1 MVATIRL
8 PEVRLAATSTAA
20 AGDGRVWLG
29 PAAVRDLGVQ
39 LGDPVVVDVRVGGGG
54 SGEPSTSDAETW
66 PWSFLATA
74 APTPVQG
81 DSAVAGVA
89 SSADEAVILDTTT
102 RLPGDARDA
111 GDAAVSGS
119 RESEFPGEFPR
130 ESLEGLEGRARA
142 LYHGGEICKPPAC
155 ASLRVFAPGFDT
167 PGGAESLRRLLTNRL
182 VAVGA
187 SVRLDGDGDGDGSR
201 ASASVVVVAAEP
213 SDAPAV
219 RVVASTAVAFARDS
233 SSLNPK
239 PNPKNPKNPSA
250 SERIAGADE
259 ALQTLRECV
268 VWPARYA
275 EDAAALGAS
284 FPRGVLL
291 HGPPGVGK
299 TASAV
304 AVAREAGAKLVALSA
319 GDVFGPYA
327 GDAEARLRGA
337 FRDADAACAAGTP
350 CVILLDEI
358 DAMCPARGADAGLS
372 GSRVVA
378 QLLTLMDDG
387 GAEARRA
394 TERSASGG
402 GAATTLRPAV
412 VATTNRPNALDPA
425 LRRPGRFDVEVEI
438 SLPSAKQ
445 RLAILRVHAR
455 ALPLARDVDLEQVAR
470 TAKGY
475 SGADLAALCREAAMA
490 SIRDAAGGF
499 APSPG
504 SPGSPDDG
512 DEEVAG
518 DGSLVTARHFS
529 TAAGRVGASVTRG
542 AALEFSATSWD
553 DVGGLDDVKKR
564 LKQAVEW
571 PLRHAAAFRRLGLAP
586 PRGVLLHGPPGCA
599 KTTLAR
605 AAATASGAT
614 VIALSAADVFSKYVG
629 EGERA
634 LRDAF
639 ARARRAAP
647 AILLLDEIDGMVGN
661 RGAAKDASS
670 ASSGGADANTGNDVA
685 ARVLSAFLVEMD
697 GLEVGGGGGDDGDD
711 DERRDGDGVLVVATT
726 NRPNALDAALTRPGR
741 LDLVL
746 YVPPPDARGR
756 EAALRV
762 HARGVPLAADVD
774 LRAVATRTE
783 RFTGAELRGV
793 IREAAL
799 AALREDMGAE
809 QVTAA
814 HVDAAL
820 RATRPA
826 LAESDL
832 AKWASFRA

>member
-102 RLPGDARDA
+102 RLPGDAGDA

-119 RESEFPGEFPR
+119 RELEFPGEFSG
-130 ESLEGLEGRARA
+130 ESLEGRARA
-142 LYHGGEICKPPAC
+142 LYHGGEICMPPAC

-167 PGGAESLRRLLTNRL
+167 PGGAESLRRLLTYRL

-187 SVRLDGDGDGDGSR
+187 SVRLDGERERSAN

-219 RVVASTAVAFARDS
+219 RVVASTAVAFARDLS
-233 SSLNPK
+233 RVTK

-268 VWPARYA
+268 VWPTRYA
-275 EDAAALGAS
+275 ADAAALGAS

-337 FRDADAACAAGTP
+337 FRDADAACAEGTP

-387 GAEARRA
+387 GVEARRA
-394 TERSASGG
+394 TDGPT
-402 GAATTLRPAV
+402 AATTLRPAV

-499 APSPG
+499 APSFGEPN
-504 SPGSPDDG
+504 DG

-542 AALEFSATSWD
+542 AALEFSATTWD

-670 ASSGGADANTGNDVA
+670 GGGADENTGNDVA

-697 GLEVGGGGGDDGDD
+697 GLEVGGGDGDDGD

-799 AALREDMGAE
+799 AALREDLGAE

>member
-54 SGEPSTSDAETW
+54 SGEPSASDAETW

-102 RLPGDARDA
+102 RLPGDAGDA

-119 RESEFPGEFPR
+119 REIAFPGAAAAR
-130 ESLEGLEGRARA
+130 LEGRARA
-142 LYHGGEICKPPAC
+142 LCHGDEICRPPAC
-155 ASLRVFAPGFDT
+155 ASLRVFAPGFRDT
-167 PGGAESLRRLLTNRL
+167 PGGAESLHRLLQNRL
-182 VAVGA
+182 VAAGA
-187 SVRLDGDGDGDGSR
+187 SVRLDGAEAGG
-201 ASASVVVVAAEP
+201 ASAVVVAAEP
-213 SDAPAV
+213 SAFPAA
-219 RVVASTAVAFARDS
+219 RVVASTEVAFAPSADGGGFPARDGAPRS
-233 SSLNPK
+233 R
-239 PNPKNPKNPSA
+239 SA
-250 SERIAGADE
+250 SERIAGAEE
-259 ALQTLRECV
+259 ALRALRECV
-268 VWPARYA
+268 VWPALYA
-275 EDAAALGAS
+275 ADAAALGAS

-299 TASAV
+299 TASAM
-304 AVAREAGAKLVALSA
+304 AVAREAGASVVALSA

-327 GDAEARLRGA
+327 GDAEARLRDA
-337 FRDADAACAAGTP
+337 FRDAERKCAEGTP

-358 DAMCPARGADAGLS
+358 DAMCPARGVDAGLS

-387 GAEARRA
+387 GAAE
-394 TERSASGG
+394 GG
-402 GAATTLRPAV
+402 SESPNPKPAV
-412 VATTNRPNALDPA
+412 IATTNRPNALDPA

-445 RLAILRVHAR
+445 RLAILRLHAR
-455 ALPLARDVDLEQVAR
+455 ALPLADDVDLEVVAGN
-470 TAKGY
+470 AKGY

-490 SIRDAAGGF
+490 SIRDAAGSAATSSANVKTHSLS
-499 APSPG
+499 APV
-504 SPGSPDDG
+504 
-512 DEEVAG
+512 VA
-518 DGSLVTARHFS
+518 ARHFS
-529 TAAGRVGASVTRG
+529 AAAGRVGASVTRG
-542 AALEFSATSWD
+542 AAIEPSATTWD

-670 ASSGGADANTGNDVA
+670 ASGGADANTGNDVA

-697 GLEVGGGGGDDGDD
+697 GLEVGGGGGGDGDD

>member
-29 PAAVRDLGVQ
+29 PAAVRDLGVR

-54 SGEPSTSDAETW
+54 SGEPPASDAETW

-81 DSAVAGVA
+81 DGAVAGVA
-89 SSADEAVILDTTT
+89 TSADEAVILDTTT
-102 RLPGDARDA
+102 RLRSRGDA

-119 RESEFPGEFPR
+119 REIAFPGAAAAR
-130 ESLEGLEGRARA
+130 LEGRARA
-142 LYHGGEICKPPAC
+142 LCHGDEICRPPAC
-155 ASLRVFAPGFDT
+155 ASLRVFAPGFRDT
-167 PGGAESLRRLLTNRL
+167 PGGAESLHRLLQNRL
-182 VAVGA
+182 VAAGA
-187 SVRLDGDGDGDGSR
+187 SVRLDGAEAGG
-201 ASASVVVVAAEP
+201 ASAVVVAAEP
-213 SDAPAV
+213 SAFPAA
-219 RVVASTAVAFARDS
+219 RVVASTEVAFAPSADGGGFPARDGAPRS
-233 SSLNPK
+233 R
-239 PNPKNPKNPSA
+239 SA
-250 SERIAGADE
+250 SERIAGAEE
-259 ALQTLRECV
+259 ALRALRECV
-268 VWPARYA
+268 VWPALYA
-275 EDAAALGAS
+275 ADAAALGSS

-299 TASAV
+299 TASAM
-304 AVAREAGAKLVALSA
+304 AVAREAGASVVALSA

-327 GDAEARLRGA
+327 GDAEARLRDA
-337 FRDADAACAAGTP
+337 FRDAERKCAEGTP

-358 DAMCPARGADAGLS
+358 DAMCPARGVDAGLS

-387 GAEARRA
+387 GAAE
-394 TERSASGG
+394 GG
-402 GAATTLRPAV
+402 SESPNPKPAV
-412 VATTNRPNALDPA
+412 IATTNRPNALDPA

-445 RLAILRVHAR
+445 RLAILRLHAR
-455 ALPLARDVDLEQVAR
+455 ALPLADDVDLEVVAGN
-470 TAKGY
+470 AKGY

-490 SIRDAAGGF
+490 SIRDAAGSAATSSANVKTHSLS
-499 APSPG
+499 APV
-504 SPGSPDDG
+504 
-512 DEEVAG
+512 VA
-518 DGSLVTARHFS
+518 ARHFS
-529 TAAGRVGASVTRG
+529 AAAGRVGASVTRG
-542 AALEFSATSWD
+542 AAIEPSATTWD

-661 RGAAKDASS
+661 RGEAAAASG
-670 ASSGGADANTGNDVA
+670 SGGASGNGNAGNDVA
-685 ARVLSAFLVEMD
+685 ARVLSALLVEMD
-697 GLEVGGGGGDDGDD
+697 GLEVGGGDGGGDGDAAA
-711 DERRDGDGVLVVATT
+711 GNVLVVATT
-726 NRPNALDAALTRPGR
+726 NRPAALDAALTRPGR
-741 LDLVL
+741 LDMVL
-746 YVPPPDARGR
+746 YVPPPDAQGR

-762 HARGVPLAADVD
+762 HARGVPLAPDVD
-774 LRAVATRTE
+774 LRAVARRAE

-799 AALREDMGAE
+799 AALRQDMDATA
-809 QVTAA
+809 VTAA

-820 RATRPA
+820 AATRPA

-832 AKWASFRA
+832 ARWASFRA

>member
-1 MVATIRL
+1 M
-8 PEVRLAATSTAA
+8 
-20 AGDGRVWLG
+20 
-29 PAAVRDLGVQ
+29 
-39 LGDPVVVDVRVGGGG
+39 
-54 SGEPSTSDAETW
+54 
-66 PWSFLATA
+66 
-74 APTPVQG
+74 
-81 DSAVAGVA
+81 
-89 SSADEAVILDTTT
+89 
-102 RLPGDARDA
+102 
-111 GDAAVSGS
+111 
-119 RESEFPGEFPR
+119 
-130 ESLEGLEGRARA
+130 
-142 LYHGGEICKPPAC
+142 
-155 ASLRVFAPGFDT
+155 
-167 PGGAESLRRLLTNRL
+167 
-182 VAVGA
+182 
-187 SVRLDGDGDGDGSR
+187 
-201 ASASVVVVAAEP
+201 
-213 SDAPAV
+213 
-219 RVVASTAVAFARDS
+219 
-233 SSLNPK
+233 
-239 PNPKNPKNPSA
+239 
-250 SERIAGADE
+250 
-259 ALQTLRECV
+259 
-268 VWPARYA
+268 
-275 EDAAALGAS
+275 
-284 FPRGVLL
+284 
-291 HGPPGVGK
+291 
-299 TASAV
+299 
-304 AVAREAGAKLVALSA
+304 
-319 GDVFGPYA
+319 
-327 GDAEARLRGA
+327 
-337 FRDADAACAAGTP
+337 
-350 CVILLDEI
+350 
-358 DAMCPARGADAGLS
+358 
-372 GSRVVA
+372 
-378 QLLTLMDDG
+378 
-387 GAEARRA
+387 
-394 TERSASGG
+394 
-402 GAATTLRPAV
+402 

-504 SPGSPDDG
+504 SPNDG

-670 ASSGGADANTGNDVA
+670 ASGGADANTGNDVA

-746 YVPPPDARGR
+746 YVPPTDARGR

>member
-1 MVATIRL
+1 MVATIHL

-29 PAAVRDLGVQ
+29 PAAVRELGVH

-54 SGEPSTSDAETW
+54 SGEPPASDAETW

-81 DSAVAGVA
+81 DSTVAGTA

-102 RLPGDARDA
+102 QLRSRGDA
-111 GDAAVSGS
+111 GDAVVSGS
-119 RESEFPGEFPR
+119 RGIAFPGAAAR
-130 ESLEGLEGRARA
+130 LEGRARA
-142 LYHGGEICKPPAC
+142 LYHGDEICRPPAC
-155 ASLRVFAPGFDT
+155 TSLRVFAPGFDT
-167 PGGAESLRRLLTNRL
+167 PGGAESLRRLLQNRL
-182 VAVGA
+182 VAAGA
-187 SVRLDGDGDGDGSR
+187 SVCLDGASR
-201 ASASVVVVAAEP
+201 AASAAVVAAEP

-219 RVVASTAVAFARDS
+219 RVVASTEVALAPAAS
-233 SSLNPK
+233 NSPK
-239 PNPKNPKNPSA
+239 TNGAPFGSA
-250 SERIAGADE
+250 SERIAGAEE
-259 ALQTLRECV
+259 ALRALRECV
-268 VWPARYA
+268 VWPALYA
-275 EDAAALGAS
+275 AEAAALGAT

-299 TASAV
+299 TASAM
-304 AVAREAGAKLVALSA
+304 AVAREAGAVVVALGA

-327 GDAEARLRGA
+327 GDAEARLRDA
-337 FRDADAACAAGTP
+337 FRDAERARAEGNP

-387 GAEARRA
+387 GAEGDESEKRR
-394 TERSASGG
+394 
-402 GAATTLRPAV
+402 LRPAV

-425 LRRPGRFDVEVEI
+425 LRRPGRFDIEVEI
-438 SLPSAKQ
+438 PLPSAKQ
-445 RLAILRVHAR
+445 RLAILRVHVR
-455 ALPLARDVDLEQVAR
+455 ALPLADDVDLEAVAGS
-470 TAKGY
+470 AKGY

-490 SIRDAAGGF
+490 SIRDAASAATSSAEGNGD
-499 APSPG
+499 AP
-504 SPGSPDDG
+504 
-512 DEEVAG
+512 V
-518 DGSLVTARHFS
+518 VTARHFS

-542 AALEFSATSWD
+542 AAIEPSATTWD

-670 ASSGGADANTGNDVA
+670 ASGGADANTGNDVA

-697 GLEVGGGGGDDGDD
+697 GLEVGGGGGGGGGD

>member
-29 PAAVRDLGVQ
+29 PAAVRDLGVR

-54 SGEPSTSDAETW
+54 SGEPPASDAETW

-81 DSAVAGVA
+81 DGAVAGVA
-89 SSADEAVILDTTT
+89 TSADEAVILDTTT
-102 RLPGDARDA
+102 RLRSRGDA

-119 RESEFPGEFPR
+119 REIAFPGAAAAR
-130 ESLEGLEGRARA
+130 LEGRARA
-142 LYHGGEICKPPAC
+142 LCHGDEICRPPAC
-155 ASLRVFAPGFDT
+155 ASLRVFAPGFRDT
-167 PGGAESLRRLLTNRL
+167 PGGAESLHRLLQNRL
-182 VAVGA
+182 VAAGA
-187 SVRLDGDGDGDGSR
+187 SVRLDGAEAGG
-201 ASASVVVVAAEP
+201 ASAVVVAAEP
-213 SDAPAV
+213 SAFPAA
-219 RVVASTAVAFARDS
+219 RVVASTEVAFAPSADGGGFPARDGAPRS
-233 SSLNPK
+233 R
-239 PNPKNPKNPSA
+239 SA
-250 SERIAGADE
+250 SERIAGAEE
-259 ALQTLRECV
+259 ALRALRECV
-268 VWPARYA
+268 VWPALYA
-275 EDAAALGAS
+275 ADAAALGSS

-299 TASAV
+299 TASAM
-304 AVAREAGAKLVALSA
+304 AVAREAGASVVALSA

-327 GDAEARLRGA
+327 GDAEARLRDA
-337 FRDADAACAAGTP
+337 FRDAERKCAEGTP

-358 DAMCPARGADAGLS
+358 DAMCPARGVDAGLS

-387 GAEARRA
+387 GAAE
-394 TERSASGG
+394 GG
-402 GAATTLRPAV
+402 SESPNPKPAV
-412 VATTNRPNALDPA
+412 IATTNRPNALDPA

-445 RLAILRVHAR
+445 RLAILRLHAR
-455 ALPLARDVDLEQVAR
+455 ALPLADDVDLEVVAGN
-470 TAKGY
+470 AKGY

-490 SIRDAAGGF
+490 SIRDAAGSAATSSANVKTHSLS
-499 APSPG
+499 APV
-504 SPGSPDDG
+504 
-512 DEEVAG
+512 VA
-518 DGSLVTARHFS
+518 ARHFS
-529 TAAGRVGASVTRG
+529 AAAGRVGASVTRG
-542 AALEFSATSWD
+542 AAIEPSATTWD

-661 RGAAKDASS
+661 RGEAAAASG
-670 ASSGGADANTGNDVA
+670 SGGASGNGNAGNDVA
-685 ARVLSAFLVEMD
+685 ARVLSALLVEMD
-697 GLEVGGGGGDDGDD
+697 GLEVGGGDGGGDGDAAA
-711 DERRDGDGVLVVATT
+711 GNVLVVATT
-726 NRPNALDAALTRPGR
+726 NRPAALDAALTRPGR
-741 LDLVL
+741 LDMVL
-746 YVPPPDARGR
+746 YVPPPDAQGR

-762 HARGVPLAADVD
+762 HARGVPLAPDVD
-774 LRAVATRTE
+774 LRAVARRAE

-799 AALREDMGAE
+799 AALRQDMGASA
-809 QVTAA
+809 VAAA

-820 RATRPA
+820 AATRPA

>member
-29 PAAVRDLGVQ
+29 PAAVRDLGVR

-54 SGEPSTSDAETW
+54 SGEPPASDAETW

-81 DSAVAGVA
+81 DGAVAGVA
-89 SSADEAVILDTTT
+89 TSADEAVILDTTT
-102 RLPGDARDA
+102 RLRSRGDA

-119 RESEFPGEFPR
+119 REIAFPGAAAAR
-130 ESLEGLEGRARA
+130 LEGRARA
-142 LYHGGEICKPPAC
+142 LYHGDEICRPPAC
-155 ASLRVFAPGFDT
+155 ASLRVFAPGFRDT
-167 PGGAESLRRLLTNRL
+167 PGGAESLHRLLQNRL
-182 VAVGA
+182 VAAGA
-187 SVRLDGDGDGDGSR
+187 SVRLDGAEAGG
-201 ASASVVVVAAEP
+201 ASAVVVAAEP
-213 SDAPAV
+213 SAFPAA
-219 RVVASTAVAFARDS
+219 RVVASTEVAFAPSADGGGFPARDGAPRS
-233 SSLNPK
+233 R
-239 PNPKNPKNPSA
+239 SA
-250 SERIAGADE
+250 SERIAGAEE
-259 ALQTLRECV
+259 ALRALRECV
-268 VWPARYA
+268 VWPALYA
-275 EDAAALGAS
+275 ADAAALGAS

-299 TASAV
+299 TASAM
-304 AVAREAGAKLVALSA
+304 AVAREAGASVVALSA

-327 GDAEARLRGA
+327 GDAEARLRDA
-337 FRDADAACAAGTP
+337 FRDAEWKCAEGTP

-358 DAMCPARGADAGLS
+358 DAMCPARGVDAGLS

-387 GAEARRA
+387 GAAE
-394 TERSASGG
+394 GG
-402 GAATTLRPAV
+402 SESPNPKPAV
-412 VATTNRPNALDPA
+412 IATTNRPNALDPA

-445 RLAILRVHAR
+445 RLAILRLHAR
-455 ALPLARDVDLEQVAR
+455 ALPLADDVDLEVVAGN
-470 TAKGY
+470 AKGY

-490 SIRDAAGGF
+490 SIRDAAGSAATSSANVKTHSLS
-499 APSPG
+499 APV
-504 SPGSPDDG
+504 
-512 DEEVAG
+512 VA
-518 DGSLVTARHFS
+518 ARHFS
-529 TAAGRVGASVTRG
+529 AAAGRVGASVTRG
-542 AALEFSATSWD
+542 AAIEPSATTWD

-605 AAATASGAT
+605 AAGTASGAT

-661 RGAAKDASS
+661 RGEAAAASG
-670 ASSGGADANTGNDVA
+670 SGGASGNGNAGNDVA
-685 ARVLSAFLVEMD
+685 ARVLSALLVEMD
-697 GLEVGGGGGDDGDD
+697 GLEVGGGDGGGDGDAAA
-711 DERRDGDGVLVVATT
+711 GNVLVVATT
-726 NRPNALDAALTRPGR
+726 NRPAALDAALTRPGR
-741 LDLVL
+741 LDMVL
-746 YVPPPDARGR
+746 YVPPPDAQGR

-762 HARGVPLAADVD
+762 HARGVPLAPDVD
-774 LRAVATRTE
+774 LRAVARRAE

-799 AALREDMGAE
+799 AALRQDMGASA
-809 QVTAA
+809 VAAA

-820 RATRPA
+820 AATRPA

>member
-29 PAAVRDLGVQ
+29 PAAVRDLGVR

-54 SGEPSTSDAETW
+54 SGEPPASDAETW

-81 DSAVAGVA
+81 DGAVAGVA
-89 SSADEAVILDTTT
+89 TSADEAVILDTTT
-102 RLPGDARDA
+102 RLRSRGDA

-119 RESEFPGEFPR
+119 REIAFPGAAAAR
-130 ESLEGLEGRARA
+130 LEGRARA
-142 LYHGGEICKPPAC
+142 LCHGDEICRPPAC
-155 ASLRVFAPGFDT
+155 ASLRVFAPGFRDT
-167 PGGAESLRRLLTNRL
+167 PGGAESLHRLLQNRL
-182 VAVGA
+182 VAAGA
-187 SVRLDGDGDGDGSR
+187 SVRLDGAEAGG
-201 ASASVVVVAAEP
+201 ASAVVVAAEP
-213 SDAPAV
+213 SAFPAA
-219 RVVASTAVAFARDS
+219 RVVASTEVAFAPSADGGGFPARDGAPRS
-233 SSLNPK
+233 R
-239 PNPKNPKNPSA
+239 SA
-250 SERIAGADE
+250 SERIAGAEE
-259 ALQTLRECV
+259 ALRALRECV
-268 VWPARYA
+268 VWPALYA
-275 EDAAALGAS
+275 ADAAALGSS

-299 TASAV
+299 TASAM
-304 AVAREAGAKLVALSA
+304 AVAREAGASVVALSA

-327 GDAEARLRGA
+327 GDAEARLRDA
-337 FRDADAACAAGTP
+337 FRDAERKCAEGTP

-387 GAEARRA
+387 GAAE
-394 TERSASGG
+394 GG
-402 GAATTLRPAV
+402 SESPNPKPAV
-412 VATTNRPNALDPA
+412 IATTNRPNALDPA

-445 RLAILRVHAR
+445 RLAILRLHAR
-455 ALPLARDVDLEQVAR
+455 ALPLADDVDLEVVAGN
-470 TAKGY
+470 AKGY

-490 SIRDAAGGF
+490 SIRDAAGSAATSSANVKTHSLS
-499 APSPG
+499 APV
-504 SPGSPDDG
+504 
-512 DEEVAG
+512 VA
-518 DGSLVTARHFS
+518 ARHFS
-529 TAAGRVGASVTRG
+529 AAAGRVGASVTRG
-542 AALEFSATSWD
+542 AAIEPSATTWD

-661 RGAAKDASS
+661 RGEAAAASG
-670 ASSGGADANTGNDVA
+670 SGGASGNGNAGNDVA
-685 ARVLSAFLVEMD
+685 ARVLSALLVEMD
-697 GLEVGGGGGDDGDD
+697 GLEVGGGDGGGDGDAAA
-711 DERRDGDGVLVVATT
+711 GNVLVVATT
-726 NRPNALDAALTRPGR
+726 NRPAALDAALTRPGR
-741 LDLVL
+741 LDMVL
-746 YVPPPDARGR
+746 YVPPPDAQGR

-762 HARGVPLAADVD
+762 HARGVPLAPDVD
-774 LRAVATRTE
+774 LRAVARRAE

-799 AALREDMGAE
+799 AALRQDMGASA
-809 QVTAA
+809 VAAA

-820 RATRPA
+820 AATRPA

>member
-1 MVATIRL
+1 MVATIHL

-29 PAAVRDLGVQ
+29 PAAVRELGVH

-54 SGEPSTSDAETW
+54 SGEPPASDAETW

-81 DSAVAGVA
+81 DSTVAGTA

-102 RLPGDARDA
+102 QLRSRGDA
-111 GDAAVSGS
+111 GDAVVSGS
-119 RESEFPGEFPR
+119 RGIAFPGAAAR
-130 ESLEGLEGRARA
+130 LEGRARA
-142 LYHGGEICKPPAC
+142 LYHGDEICRPPAC
-155 ASLRVFAPGFDT
+155 TSLRVFAPGFDT
-167 PGGAESLRRLLTNRL
+167 PGGAESLRRLLQNRL
-182 VAVGA
+182 VAAGA
-187 SVRLDGDGDGDGSR
+187 SVCLDGASR
-201 ASASVVVVAAEP
+201 AASAAVVAAEP

-219 RVVASTAVAFARDS
+219 RVVASTEVALAPAAS
-233 SSLNPK
+233 NSPK
-239 PNPKNPKNPSA
+239 TNGAPFGSA
-250 SERIAGADE
+250 SERIAGAEE
-259 ALQTLRECV
+259 ALRALRECV
-268 VWPARYA
+268 VWPALYA
-275 EDAAALGAS
+275 AEAAALGAT

-299 TASAV
+299 TASAM
-304 AVAREAGAKLVALSA
+304 AVAREAGAVVVALGA

-327 GDAEARLRGA
+327 GDAEARLRDA
-337 FRDADAACAAGTP
+337 FRDAERKCAEGTP

-358 DAMCPARGADAGLS
+358 DAMCPARGVDAGLS

-387 GAEARRA
+387 GAAE
-394 TERSASGG
+394 GG
-402 GAATTLRPAV
+402 SESPNPKPAV
-412 VATTNRPNALDPA
+412 IATTNRPNALDPA

-445 RLAILRVHAR
+445 RLAILRLHAR
-455 ALPLARDVDLEQVAR
+455 ALPLADDVDLEVVAGN
-470 TAKGY
+470 AKGY

-490 SIRDAAGGF
+490 SIRDAAGSAATSSANVKTHSLS
-499 APSPG
+499 APV
-504 SPGSPDDG
+504 
-512 DEEVAG
+512 VA
-518 DGSLVTARHFS
+518 ARHFS
-529 TAAGRVGASVTRG
+529 AAAGRVGASVTRG
-542 AALEFSATSWD
+542 AAIEPSATTWD

-661 RGAAKDASS
+661 RGEAAAASG
-670 ASSGGADANTGNDVA
+670 SGGASGNGNAGNDVA
-685 ARVLSAFLVEMD
+685 ARVLSALLVEMD
-697 GLEVGGGGGDDGDD
+697 GLEVGGGDGGGDGDAAA
-711 DERRDGDGVLVVATT
+711 GNVLVVATT
-726 NRPNALDAALTRPGR
+726 NRPAALDAALTRPGR
-741 LDLVL
+741 LDMVL
-746 YVPPPDARGR
+746 YVPPPDAQGR

-762 HARGVPLAADVD
+762 HARGVPLAPDVD
-774 LRAVATRTE
+774 LRAVARRAE

-799 AALREDMGAE
+799 AALRQDMGASA
-809 QVTAA
+809 VAAA

-820 RATRPA
+820 AATRPA

>member
-1 MVATIRL
+1 MVATIGL

-29 PAAVRDLGVQ
+29 PAAVRDLGVR

-54 SGEPSTSDAETW
+54 SGEPPASDAETW

-81 DSAVAGVA
+81 DGAVAGVA
-89 SSADEAVILDTTT
+89 TSADEAVILDTTT
-102 RLPGDARDA
+102 RLRSRGDA

-119 RESEFPGEFPR
+119 REIAFPGAAAAR
-130 ESLEGLEGRARA
+130 LEGRARA
-142 LYHGGEICKPPAC
+142 LYHGDEICRPPAC
-155 ASLRVFAPGFDT
+155 ASLRVFAPGFRDT
-167 PGGAESLRRLLTNRL
+167 PGGAESLHRLLQNRL
-182 VAVGA
+182 VAAGA
-187 SVRLDGDGDGDGSR
+187 SVRLDGAEAGG
-201 ASASVVVVAAEP
+201 ASAVVVAAEP
-213 SDAPAV
+213 SAFPAA
-219 RVVASTAVAFARDS
+219 RVVASTEVAFAPSADGGGFPARDGAPRS
-233 SSLNPK
+233 R
-239 PNPKNPKNPSA
+239 SA
-250 SERIAGADE
+250 SERIAGAEE
-259 ALQTLRECV
+259 ALRALRECV
-268 VWPARYA
+268 VWPALYA
-275 EDAAALGAS
+275 ADAAALGAS

-299 TASAV
+299 TASAM
-304 AVAREAGAKLVALSA
+304 AVAREAGASVVALSA

-327 GDAEARLRGA
+327 GDAEARLRDA
-337 FRDADAACAAGTP
+337 FRDAERKCAEGTP

-358 DAMCPARGADAGLS
+358 DAMCPARGVDAGLS

-387 GAEARRA
+387 GAAE
-394 TERSASGG
+394 GG
-402 GAATTLRPAV
+402 SESPNPKPAV
-412 VATTNRPNALDPA
+412 IATTNRPNALDPA

-445 RLAILRVHAR
+445 RLAILRLHAR
-455 ALPLARDVDLEQVAR
+455 ALPLADDVDLEVVAGN
-470 TAKGY
+470 AKGY

-490 SIRDAAGGF
+490 SIRDAAGSAATSSANVKTHSLS
-499 APSPG
+499 APV
-504 SPGSPDDG
+504 
-512 DEEVAG
+512 VA
-518 DGSLVTARHFS
+518 ARHFS
-529 TAAGRVGASVTRG
+529 AAAGRVGASVTRG
-542 AALEFSATSWD
+542 AAIEPSATTWD

-661 RGAAKDASS
+661 RGEAAAASG
-670 ASSGGADANTGNDVA
+670 SGGASGNGNAGNDVA
-685 ARVLSAFLVEMD
+685 ARVLSALLVEMD
-697 GLEVGGGGGDDGDD
+697 GLEVGGGDGGGDGDAAA
-711 DERRDGDGVLVVATT
+711 GNVLVVATT
-726 NRPNALDAALTRPGR
+726 NRPAALDAALTRPGR
-741 LDLVL
+741 LDMVL
-746 YVPPPDARGR
+746 YVPPPDAQGR

-762 HARGVPLAADVD
+762 HARGVPLAPDVD
-774 LRAVATRTE
+774 LRAVARRAE

-799 AALREDMGAE
+799 AALRQDMGASA
-809 QVTAA
+809 VAAA

-820 RATRPA
+820 AATRPA

>member
-1 MVATIRL
+1 MVATIHL

-29 PAAVRDLGVQ
+29 PAAVRELGVH

-54 SGEPSTSDAETW
+54 SGEPPASDAETW

-81 DSAVAGVA
+81 DSTVVGAA

-102 RLPGDARDA
+102 RLRSRGDA

-119 RESEFPGEFPR
+119 RGIAFPGAAAR
-130 ESLEGLEGRARA
+130 LEGRARA
-142 LYHGGEICKPPAC
+142 LYHGDEICRPPAC
-155 ASLRVFAPGFDT
+155 TSLRVFAPGFDT
-167 PGGAESLRRLLTNRL
+167 PGGAESLRRLLQNRL
-182 VAVGA
+182 VAAGA
-187 SVRLDGDGDGDGSR
+187 SVCLDGASR
-201 ASASVVVVAAEP
+201 AASAVVVAAEP

-219 RVVASTAVAFARDS
+219 RVVASTEVALAPAAGEFEDG
-233 SSLNPK
+233 NTPK
-239 PNPKNPKNPSA
+239 TNGAPFGSA
-250 SERIAGADE
+250 SERIAGAEE
-259 ALQTLRECV
+259 ALRALRECV
-268 VWPARYA
+268 VWPALYA
-275 EDAAALGAS
+275 AEAAALGAT

-299 TASAV
+299 TASAM
-304 AVAREAGAKLVALSA
+304 AVAREAGAVVVALGA

-327 GDAEARLRGA
+327 GDAEARLRDA
-337 FRDADAACAAGTP
+337 FRDAERACAEGNP

-387 GAEARRA
+387 GAEGDESEKRR
-394 TERSASGG
+394 
-402 GAATTLRPAV
+402 LRPAV

-425 LRRPGRFDVEVEI
+425 LRRPGRFDIEVEI
-438 SLPSAKQ
+438 PLPSAKQ
-445 RLAILRVHAR
+445 RLAILRVHVR
-455 ALPLARDVDLEQVAR
+455 ALPLADDVDLEAVAGS
-470 TAKGY
+470 AKGY

-490 SIRDAAGGF
+490 SIRDAASAATSSAEG
-499 APSPG
+499 
-504 SPGSPDDG
+504 DG
-512 DEEVAG
+512 DAPV
-518 DGSLVTARHFS
+518 VTARHFS

-542 AALEFSATSWD
+542 AAIEPSATTWD

-639 ARARRAAP
+639 AHARRAAP

-661 RGAAKDASS
+661 RGEAAAASG
-670 ASSGGADANTGNDVA
+670 SGGASRNGNAGEDVA

-697 GLEVGGGGGDDGDD
+697 GLEVGGGGGGGGGDGDDGDD
-711 DERRDGDGVLVVATT
+711 GDDGGNVLVVATT
-726 NRPNALDAALTRPGR
+726 NRPAALDAALMRPGR
-741 LDLVL
+741 LDMVL
-746 YVPPPDARGR
+746 YVPPPDVNGR

-762 HARGVPLAADVD
+762 HARGVPLAPDVD
-774 LRAVATRTE
+774 LRAVARRAE

-799 AALREDMGAE
+799 AALRQDMDATA
-809 QVTAA
+809 VTAA

-820 RATRPA
+820 AATRPA

-832 AKWASFRA
+832 ARWASFRA

>member
-1 MVATIRL
+1 MVATIHL

-29 PAAVRDLGVQ
+29 PAAVRELGVH

-54 SGEPSTSDAETW
+54 SGEPPASDAETW

-81 DSAVAGVA
+81 DNAVAGVA
-89 SSADEAVILDTTT
+89 SSADEAAILDTTT
-102 RLPGDARDA
+102 RLPARDA

-119 RESEFPGEFPR
+119 REIDFFGAAR
-130 ESLEGLEGRARA
+130 LEGRARA
-142 LYHGGEICKPPAC
+142 LYHGDAICKPPAC
-155 ASLRVFAPGFDT
+155 ASLRVFAPGFDR

-182 VAVGA
+182 VAAGA
-187 SVRLDGDGDGDGSR
+187 SIRLGGDSR
-201 ASASVVVVAAEP
+201 PFAPASAVVVAAEP
-213 SDAPAV
+213 ADAPAV
-219 RVVASTAVAFARDS
+219 RVVASTEVAFAPRLS
-233 SSLNPK
+233 SADVRTETETGLSLSVR
-239 PNPKNPKNPSA
+239 PSA
-250 SERIAGADE
+250 SERIAGAEE
-259 ALQTLRECV
+259 ALRALRECV
-268 VWPARYA
+268 VWPTLYA
-275 EDAAALGAS
+275 AEAEALGAR

-304 AVAREAGAKLVALSA
+304 AVAREAGATVVSLNA

-327 GDAEARLRGA
+327 GDAEARLRDA
-337 FRDADAACAAGTP
+337 FRDAEAKCAEGTP

-387 GAEARRA
+387 GAEEEHRA
-394 TERSASGG
+394 FNGVRVKDLAEKNVRK
-402 GAATTLRPAV
+402 LRPAV
-412 VATTNRPNALDPA
+412 IATTNRPNALDPA

-438 SLPSAKQ
+438 PLPSAKQ

-455 ALPLARDVDLEQVAR
+455 ALPLAEDVDLEEVAGN
-470 TAKGY
+470 AKGY

-490 SIRDAAGGF
+490 SIRDAAGF
-499 APSPG
+499 SRAS
-504 SPGSPDDG
+504 SSDG
-512 DEEVAG
+512 DGGGGG

-529 TAAGRVGASVTRG
+529 SAAGKVGASVTRG
-542 AALEFSATSWD
+542 AALEPSATTWD

-670 ASSGGADANTGNDVA
+670 ASGGADANTGNDVA

>member
-29 PAAVRDLGVQ
+29 PAAVRDLGVR

-54 SGEPSTSDAETW
+54 SGEPPASDAETW

-81 DSAVAGVA
+81 DGAVAGVA
-89 SSADEAVILDTTT
+89 TSADEAVILDTTT
-102 RLPGDARDA
+102 RLRSRGDA

-119 RESEFPGEFPR
+119 REIAFPGAAAAR
-130 ESLEGLEGRARA
+130 LEGRARA
-142 LYHGGEICKPPAC
+142 LYHGDEICRPPAC
-155 ASLRVFAPGFDT
+155 ASLRVFAPGFRDT
-167 PGGAESLRRLLTNRL
+167 PGGAESLHRLLQNRL
-182 VAVGA
+182 VAAGA
-187 SVRLDGDGDGDGSR
+187 SVRLDGAEAGG
-201 ASASVVVVAAEP
+201 ASAVVVAAEP
-213 SDAPAV
+213 SAFPAA
-219 RVVASTAVAFARDS
+219 RVVASTEVAFAPSADGGGFPARDGAPRS
-233 SSLNPK
+233 R
-239 PNPKNPKNPSA
+239 SA
-250 SERIAGADE
+250 SERIAGAEE
-259 ALQTLRECV
+259 ALRALRECV
-268 VWPARYA
+268 VWPALYA
-275 EDAAALGAS
+275 ADAAALGAS

-299 TASAV
+299 TASAM
-304 AVAREAGAKLVALSA
+304 AVAREAGASVVALSA

-327 GDAEARLRGA
+327 GDAEARLRDA
-337 FRDADAACAAGTP
+337 FRDAERKCAEGTP

-358 DAMCPARGADAGLS
+358 DAMCPARGVDAGLS

-387 GAEARRA
+387 GAAE
-394 TERSASGG
+394 GG
-402 GAATTLRPAV
+402 SESPNPKPAV
-412 VATTNRPNALDPA
+412 IATTNRPNALDPA

-445 RLAILRVHAR
+445 RLAILRLHAR
-455 ALPLARDVDLEQVAR
+455 ALPLADDVDLEVVAGN
-470 TAKGY
+470 AKGY

-490 SIRDAAGGF
+490 SIRDAAGSAATSSANVKTHSLS
-499 APSPG
+499 APV
-504 SPGSPDDG
+504 
-512 DEEVAG
+512 VA
-518 DGSLVTARHFS
+518 ARHFS
-529 TAAGRVGASVTRG
+529 AAAGRVGASVTRG
-542 AALEFSATSWD
+542 AAIEPSATTWD

-661 RGAAKDASS
+661 RGEAAAASG
-670 ASSGGADANTGNDVA
+670 SGGASGNGNAGNDVA
-685 ARVLSAFLVEMD
+685 ARVLSALLVEMD
-697 GLEVGGGGGDDGDD
+697 GLEVGGGDGDAAA
-711 DERRDGDGVLVVATT
+711 GNVLVVATT
-726 NRPNALDAALTRPGR
+726 NRPAALDAALTRPGR
-741 LDLVL
+741 LDMVL
-746 YVPPPDARGR
+746 YVPPPDAQGR

-762 HARGVPLAADVD
+762 HARGVPLAPDVD
-774 LRAVATRTE
+774 LRAVARRAE

-799 AALREDMGAE
+799 AALRQDMGASA
-809 QVTAA
+809 VAAA

-820 RATRPA
+820 AATRPA

>member
-29 PAAVRDLGVQ
+29 PAAVRDLGVR

-54 SGEPSTSDAETW
+54 SGEPPASDAETW

-81 DSAVAGVA
+81 DGAVAGVA
-89 SSADEAVILDTTT
+89 TSADEAVILDTTT
-102 RLPGDARDA
+102 RLRSRGDA

-119 RESEFPGEFPR
+119 REIAFPGAAAAR
-130 ESLEGLEGRARA
+130 LEGRARA
-142 LYHGGEICKPPAC
+142 LCHGDEICRPPAC
-155 ASLRVFAPGFDT
+155 ASLRVFAPGFRDT
-167 PGGAESLRRLLTNRL
+167 PGGAESLHRLLQNRL
-182 VAVGA
+182 VAAGA
-187 SVRLDGDGDGDGSR
+187 SVRLDGAEAGG
-201 ASASVVVVAAEP
+201 ASAVVVAAEP
-213 SDAPAV
+213 SAFPAA
-219 RVVASTAVAFARDS
+219 RVVASTEVAFAPSADGGGFPARDGAPRS
-233 SSLNPK
+233 R
-239 PNPKNPKNPSA
+239 SA
-250 SERIAGADE
+250 SERIAGAEE
-259 ALQTLRECV
+259 ALRALRECV
-268 VWPARYA
+268 VWPALYA
-275 EDAAALGAS
+275 ADAAALGAS

-299 TASAV
+299 TASAM
-304 AVAREAGAKLVALSA
+304 AVAREAGASVVALSA

-327 GDAEARLRGA
+327 GDAEARLRDA
-337 FRDADAACAAGTP
+337 FRDAERKCAEGTP

-358 DAMCPARGADAGLS
+358 DAMCPARGVDAGLS

-387 GAEARRA
+387 GAAE
-394 TERSASGG
+394 GG
-402 GAATTLRPAV
+402 SESPNPKPAV
-412 VATTNRPNALDPA
+412 IATTNRPNALDPA

-445 RLAILRVHAR
+445 RLAILRLHAR
-455 ALPLARDVDLEQVAR
+455 ALPLADDVDLEVVAGN
-470 TAKGY
+470 AKGY

-490 SIRDAAGGF
+490 SIRDAAGSAATSSANVKTHSLS
-499 APSPG
+499 APV
-504 SPGSPDDG
+504 
-512 DEEVAG
+512 VA
-518 DGSLVTARHFS
+518 ARHFS
-529 TAAGRVGASVTRG
+529 AAAGRFGASVTRG
-542 AALEFSATSWD
+542 AAIEPSATTWD

-661 RGAAKDASS
+661 RGEAAAASG
-670 ASSGGADANTGNDVA
+670 SGGASGNGNAGNDVA
-685 ARVLSAFLVEMD
+685 ARVLSALLVEMD
-697 GLEVGGGGGDDGDD
+697 GLEVGGGDGGGDGDAAA
-711 DERRDGDGVLVVATT
+711 GNVLVVATT
-726 NRPNALDAALTRPGR
+726 NRPAALDAALTRPGR
-741 LDLVL
+741 LDMVL
-746 YVPPPDARGR
+746 YVPPPDAQGR

-762 HARGVPLAADVD
+762 HARGVPLAPDVD
-774 LRAVATRTE
+774 LRAVARRAE

-799 AALREDMGAE
+799 AALRQDMGASA
-809 QVTAA
+809 VAAA

-820 RATRPA
+820 AATRPA

>member
-1 MVATIRL
+1 MVATIGL

-29 PAAVRDLGVQ
+29 PAAVRDLGVH

-54 SGEPSTSDAETW
+54 SGEPSASDAETW

-81 DSAVAGVA
+81 DNAVAGVV

-102 RLPGDARDA
+102 RLPARDA

-119 RESEFPGEFPR
+119 REIDFFGAAR
-130 ESLEGLEGRARA
+130 LEGRARA
-142 LYHGGEICKPPAC
+142 LYHGDAICKPPAC
-155 ASLRVFAPGFDT
+155 VSLRVFAPGFDR

-182 VAVGA
+182 VAAGA
-187 SVRLDGDGDGDGSR
+187 SIRLGGDSR
-201 ASASVVVVAAEP
+201 PFAPASAVVVAAEP
-213 SDAPAV
+213 ADAPAV
-219 RVVASTAVAFARDS
+219 RVVASTEVAFAPRLS
-233 SSLNPK
+233 SADGRTETETGLSPSVR
-239 PNPKNPKNPSA
+239 PSA
-250 SERIAGADE
+250 SERIAGAEE
-259 ALQTLRECV
+259 ALRALRECV
-268 VWPARYA
+268 VWPTLYA
-275 EDAAALGAS
+275 AEAEALGAR

-304 AVAREAGAKLVALSA
+304 AVAREAGATVVSLNA

-327 GDAEARLRGA
+327 GDAEARLRDA
-337 FRDADAACAAGTP
+337 FRDAEAKCAEGTP

-387 GAEARRA
+387 GVEARRA
-394 TERSASGG
+394 TDGPT
-402 GAATTLRPAV
+402 AATTLRPAV

-499 APSPG
+499 APSFGEPN
-504 SPGSPDDG
+504 DG

-542 AALEFSATSWD
+542 AALEFSATTWD

-670 ASSGGADANTGNDVA
+670 GGGADENTGNDVA

-697 GLEVGGGGGDDGDD
+697 GLEVGGGGGDDGD

>member
-1 MVATIRL
+1 MVATIGL

-29 PAAVRDLGVQ
+29 PAAVRDLGVH

-54 SGEPSTSDAETW
+54 SGEPSASDAETW

-81 DSAVAGVA
+81 DNAVAGVA
-89 SSADEAVILDTTT
+89 SSADEAAILDTTT
-102 RLPGDARDA
+102 RLPARDA

-119 RESEFPGEFPR
+119 REIDFFGAAR
-130 ESLEGLEGRARA
+130 LEGRARA
-142 LYHGGEICKPPAC
+142 LYHGDAICKPPAC
-155 ASLRVFAPGFDT
+155 ASLRVFAPGFDR

-182 VAVGA
+182 VAAGA
-187 SVRLDGDGDGDGSR
+187 SIRLGGDSR
-201 ASASVVVVAAEP
+201 PFAPASAVVVAAEP
-213 SDAPAV
+213 ADAPAV
-219 RVVASTAVAFARDS
+219 RVVASTEVAFAPCLS
-233 SSLNPK
+233 SADVRTETETGLSLSVR
-239 PNPKNPKNPSA
+239 PSA
-250 SERIAGADE
+250 SERIAGAEE
-259 ALQTLRECV
+259 ALRALRECV
-268 VWPARYA
+268 VWPTLYA
-275 EDAAALGAS
+275 AEAEALGAR

-304 AVAREAGAKLVALSA
+304 AVAREAGATVVSLNA

-327 GDAEARLRGA
+327 GDAEARLRDA
-337 FRDADAACAAGTP
+337 FRDAEAKCAEGTP

-387 GAEARRA
+387 GAEEEHRA
-394 TERSASGG
+394 FNGVRVKDLAEKNVRK
-402 GAATTLRPAV
+402 LRPAV
-412 VATTNRPNALDPA
+412 IATTNRPNALDPA

-438 SLPSAKQ
+438 PLPSAKQ

-455 ALPLARDVDLEQVAR
+455 ALPLAEDVDLEEVAGN
-470 TAKGY
+470 AKGY

-490 SIRDAAGGF
+490 SIRDAAGF
-499 APSPG
+499 SRAS
-504 SPGSPDDG
+504 SSDG
-512 DEEVAG
+512 DGGGGG

-529 TAAGRVGASVTRG
+529 SAAGKVGASVTRG
-542 AALEFSATSWD
+542 AALEPSATTWD

-647 AILLLDEIDGMVGN
+647 AVLLLDEIDGMVGN
-661 RGAAKDASS
+661 RGEAAAASGS
-670 ASSGGADANTGNDVA
+670 AGGSGDENTGNDVA

-697 GLEVGGGGGDDGDD
+697 GLEVGGGGDDGDD
-711 DERRDGDGVLVVATT
+711 ESRASNVLVVATT
-726 NRPNALDAALTRPGR
+726 NRPASLDVALMRPGR
-741 LDLVL
+741 LDMVL

-762 HARGVPLAADVD
+762 HARGVPLAPDVD
-774 LRAVATRTE
+774 LSDVARRAE

-799 AALREDMGAE
+799 AALRENMDATA
-809 QVTAA
+809 VTAA

-820 RATRPA
+820 AATRPA

>member
-29 PAAVRDLGVQ
+29 PAAVRDLGVR

-54 SGEPSTSDAETW
+54 SGEPPASDAETW

-81 DSAVAGVA
+81 DGAVAGVA
-89 SSADEAVILDTTT
+89 TSADEAVILDTTT
-102 RLPGDARDA
+102 RLRSRGDA

-119 RESEFPGEFPR
+119 REIAFPGAAAAR
-130 ESLEGLEGRARA
+130 LEGRARA
-142 LYHGGEICKPPAC
+142 LYHGDEICRPPAC
-155 ASLRVFAPGFDT
+155 ASLRVFAPGFRDT
-167 PGGAESLRRLLTNRL
+167 PGGAESLHRLLQNRL
-182 VAVGA
+182 VAAGA
-187 SVRLDGDGDGDGSR
+187 SVRLDGAEAGG
-201 ASASVVVVAAEP
+201 ASAVVVAAEP
-213 SDAPAV
+213 SAFPAA
-219 RVVASTAVAFARDS
+219 RVVASTEVAFAPSADGGGFPARDGAPRS
-233 SSLNPK
+233 R
-239 PNPKNPKNPSA
+239 SA
-250 SERIAGADE
+250 SERIAGAEE
-259 ALQTLRECV
+259 ALRALRECV
-268 VWPARYA
+268 VWPALYA
-275 EDAAALGAS
+275 ADAAALGSS

-299 TASAV
+299 TASAM
-304 AVAREAGAKLVALSA
+304 AVAREAGASVVALSA

-327 GDAEARLRGA
+327 GDAEARLRDA
-337 FRDADAACAAGTP
+337 FRDAERKCAEGTP

-358 DAMCPARGADAGLS
+358 DAMCPARGVDAGLS

-387 GAEARRA
+387 GAAE
-394 TERSASGG
+394 GG
-402 GAATTLRPAV
+402 SESPNPKPAV
-412 VATTNRPNALDPA
+412 IATTNRPNALDPA

-445 RLAILRVHAR
+445 RLAILRLHAR
-455 ALPLARDVDLEQVAR
+455 ALPLADDVDLEVVAGN
-470 TAKGY
+470 AKGY

-490 SIRDAAGGF
+490 SIRDAAGSAATSSANVKTHSLS
-499 APSPG
+499 APV
-504 SPGSPDDG
+504 
-512 DEEVAG
+512 VA
-518 DGSLVTARHFS
+518 ARHFS
-529 TAAGRVGASVTRG
+529 AAAGRVGASVTRG
-542 AALEFSATSWD
+542 AAIEPSATTWD

-661 RGAAKDASS
+661 RGSAKDASS
-670 ASSGGADANTGNDVA
+670 GGGADENTGNDVA

-697 GLEVGGGGGDDGDD
+697 GLEVGGGDGDDGD

>member
-167 PGGAESLRRLLTNRL
+167 SGGAESLRRLLTNRL

-187 SVRLDGDGDGDGSR
+187 SVRLDGERERSAN

-239 PNPKNPKNPSA
+239 PNSKKNPSA

-327 GDAEARLRGA
+327 GDAEARLRDA
-337 FRDADAACAAGTP
+337 FRDAEAKCAEGTP

-387 GAEARRA
+387 GAEGDESEKRR
-394 TERSASGG
+394 
-402 GAATTLRPAV
+402 LRPAV

-425 LRRPGRFDVEVEI
+425 LRRPGRFDIEVEI
-438 SLPSAKQ
+438 PLPSAKQ
-445 RLAILRVHAR
+445 RLAILRVHVR
-455 ALPLARDVDLEQVAR
+455 ALPLADDVDLEAVAGS
-470 TAKGY
+470 AKGY

-490 SIRDAAGGF
+490 SIRDAASAATSSAEGNGD
-499 APSPG
+499 AP
-504 SPGSPDDG
+504 
-512 DEEVAG
+512 V
-518 DGSLVTARHFS
+518 VTARHFS

-542 AALEFSATSWD
+542 AAIEPSATTWD

-711 DERRDGDGVLVVATT
+711 ERRDGDGVLVVATT

-820 RATRPA
+820 SATRPA

>member
-29 PAAVRDLGVQ
+29 PAAVRDLGVR

-54 SGEPSTSDAETW
+54 SGEPPASDAETW

-81 DSAVAGVA
+81 DGAVAGVA
-89 SSADEAVILDTTT
+89 TSADEAVILDTTT
-102 RLPGDARDA
+102 RLRSRGDA

-119 RESEFPGEFPR
+119 REIAFPGAAAAR
-130 ESLEGLEGRARA
+130 LEGRARA
-142 LYHGGEICKPPAC
+142 LYHGDEICRPPAC
-155 ASLRVFAPGFDT
+155 ASLRVFAPGFRDT
-167 PGGAESLRRLLTNRL
+167 PGGAESLHRLLQNRL
-182 VAVGA
+182 VAAGA
-187 SVRLDGDGDGDGSR
+187 SVRLDGAEAGG
-201 ASASVVVVAAEP
+201 ASAVVVAAEP
-213 SDAPAV
+213 SAFPAA
-219 RVVASTAVAFARDS
+219 RVVASTEVAFAPSADGGGFPARDGAPRS
-233 SSLNPK
+233 R
-239 PNPKNPKNPSA
+239 SA
-250 SERIAGADE
+250 SERIAGAEE
-259 ALQTLRECV
+259 ALRALRECV
-268 VWPARYA
+268 VWPALYA
-275 EDAAALGAS
+275 ADAAALGAS

-299 TASAV
+299 TASAM
-304 AVAREAGAKLVALSA
+304 AVAREAGASVVALSA

-327 GDAEARLRGA
+327 GDAEARLRDA
-337 FRDADAACAAGTP
+337 FRDAERKCAEGTP

-358 DAMCPARGADAGLS
+358 DAMCPARGVDAGLS

-387 GAEARRA
+387 GAAE
-394 TERSASGG
+394 GG
-402 GAATTLRPAV
+402 SESPNPKPAV
-412 VATTNRPNALDPA
+412 IATTNRPNALDPA

-445 RLAILRVHAR
+445 RLAILRLHAR
-455 ALPLARDVDLEQVAR
+455 ALPLADDVDLEVVAGN
-470 TAKGY
+470 AKGY

-490 SIRDAAGGF
+490 SIRDAAGSAATSSANVKTHSLS
-499 APSPG
+499 APV
-504 SPGSPDDG
+504 
-512 DEEVAG
+512 VA
-518 DGSLVTARHFS
+518 ARHFS
-529 TAAGRVGASVTRG
+529 AAAGRVGASVTRG
-542 AALEFSATSWD
+542 AAIEPSATTWD

-661 RGAAKDASS
+661 RGEAAAASG
-670 ASSGGADANTGNDVA
+670 SGGASGNGNAGNDVA
-685 ARVLSAFLVEMD
+685 ARVLSALLVEMD
-697 GLEVGGGGGDDGDD
+697 GLEVGGGDGGGDGDAAA
-711 DERRDGDGVLVVATT
+711 GNVLVVATT
-726 NRPNALDAALTRPGR
+726 NRPAALDAALTRPGR
-741 LDLVL
+741 LDMVL
-746 YVPPPDARGR
+746 YVPPPDAQGR

-762 HARGVPLAADVD
+762 HARGVPLAPDVD
-774 LRAVATRTE
+774 LRAVARRAE

-799 AALREDMGAE
+799 AALRQDMGASA
-809 QVTAA
+809 VAAA

-820 RATRPA
+820 AATRPA